1 MKNIFL
7 IPGHGGKDSG
17 AVGPGGSRECDLN
30 LTIALSCRDMLRSM
44 GFKSN
49 SSRDSDTYISPSGQ
63 AGLANQFAPDFSLA
77 IHCNAGGGKGFEAF
91 TSPGDTSADPIAT
104 HLLNTFL
111 GAFPNRVMRTDP
123 SDGDP
128 DKESK
133 FAVLVGTKHPC
144 VLFECGFIDNAE
156 EEQFL
161 IREAKNI
168 GEILAHGI
176 YTYFTKDAAPIP
188 TTPPTAPAEDPFL
201 VALAKAIMYHEELG
215 KFLTSIK

>member
-17 AVGPGGSRECDLN
+17 AVGPNGTRECHIN
-30 LTIALSCRDMLRSM
+30 LAIALSCRDYLRAK
-44 GFKSN
+44 GFKCN
-49 SSRDSDTYISPSGQ
+49 SSRSEDTYISPSEQ
-63 AGLANQFAPDFSLA
+63 ATLANQFAPDFSLA

-104 HLLNTFL
+104 QLLWTFS

-144 VLFECGFIDNAE
+144 VLFECGFIDNAD

-176 YTYFTKDAAPIP
+176 YTYFTKEAQPIP
-188 TTPPTAPAEDPFL
+188 TTPLCQLPDDPFL
-201 VALAKAIMYHEELG
+201 RELATAQEHLDAVS